1 MSTLTLLTLPIG
13 NLGDMTVR
21 GRQCLLDGEV
31 FLAEDTRTFRKL
43 LNHLDI
49 STSGK
54 AIESFH
60 NATAEEVELLV
71 SRLNSGE
78 SLIVVSESGSPVIC
92 DPAFPLIRRAIESGH
107 KIETIPGVSSLVAAL
122 ELSGLPPYPFSFHGF
137 LPREEGALIRFFKS
151 NGTGTHIVFESP
163 HRIRDSLRILCRE
176 IPASSIC
183 VAREMTK
190 KFEEVVRFSA
200 ADVESIERVREQ
212 GETVIVYHIDDGRN
226 PVGDYGKIHRLAEDV
241 LDKYSAKRVAKLLG
255 QILKR
260 DSSEIYKSLVKNGRI
275 D

>member
-21 GRQCLLDGEV
+21 GGQCLREREV

-49 STSGK
+49 SASGK
-54 AIESFH
+54 TIESFQ
-60 NATAEEVELLV
+60 NATDKEIESVV
-71 SRLNSGE
+71 SRLNMGE
-78 SLIVVSESGSPVIC
+78 SLVIVSESGSPVVC
-92 DPAFPLIRRAIESGH
+92 DPAFPLIRRAVRDGH
-107 KIETIPGVSSLVAAL
+107 KIETIPGVSSLIAAL

-137 LPREEGALIRFFKS
+137 LPREEGALIRFFSS
-151 NGTGTHIVFESP
+151 NGNGTHIAFESP

-176 IPASSIC
+176 IPSSSIC
-183 VAREMTK
+183 VAREITK

-200 ADVESIERVREQ
+200 TDVDAIERVREQ
-212 GETVIVYHIDDGRN
+212 GETVLIYHIDDGRT
-226 PVGDYGKIHRLAEDV
+226 PAEDHVKLRRLAQDV
-241 LDKYSAKRVAKLLG
+241 LDKYSDKRVAKLVG
-255 QILKR
+255 QILGK
-260 DSSEIYKSLVKNGRI
+260 DSSAIYKSLVDNDRS